1 MKKSKNTFYNIVL
14 PTIVFTALVAIWQFA
29 VRFFE
34 VPEFIL
40 PAPSDIVSYVM
51 GAIVDGKLVSAVF
64 ITLQRLL
71 IGYFI
76 GIFIGIPVGMLCS
89 RFQVFKGTIG
99 LLSLGLQAL
108 PSVCWVPL
116 AILWFGLTE
125 SSMLFVVV
133 MGSVWSVILA
143 TMHGVNNIPPI
154 YLRAASTMGSKGL
167 HAWLYVI
174 TPAAFPS
181 ILGGMKQGWAFAWRS
196 LMAAE
201 ISVQII
207 TGMGLGQLLDSG
219 KNLSDMAQV
228 MGVMFVVIFIGLIVD
243 KAIFAP
249 LEDRLRKKWG
259 IS

>member
-14 PTIVFTALVAIWQFA
+14 PIVVFAILIGVWQ
-29 VRFFE
+29 VSVKFFE
-34 VPEFIL
+34 IPTFIL
-40 PAPSDIVSYVM
+40 PAPSDIVLYVV
-51 GAIVDGKLVSAVF
+51 GAIADGKLVSAIFV
-64 ITLQRLL
+64 TLQRLL

-76 GIFIGIPVGMLCS
+76 GIIVGIPVGMLCS
-89 RFQVFKGTIG
+89 RLQVFRATIG
-99 LLSLGLQAL
+99 LLALGLQAL

-167 HAWLYVI
+167 HTWLQVI

-207 TGMGLGQLLDSG
+207 TGIGLGQLLDGG

-228 MGVMFVVIFIGLIVD
+228 MGVMFIVIFIGLIVD
-243 KAIFAP
+243 KALFSP
-249 LEDRLRKKWG
+249 LEDKLRKKWG